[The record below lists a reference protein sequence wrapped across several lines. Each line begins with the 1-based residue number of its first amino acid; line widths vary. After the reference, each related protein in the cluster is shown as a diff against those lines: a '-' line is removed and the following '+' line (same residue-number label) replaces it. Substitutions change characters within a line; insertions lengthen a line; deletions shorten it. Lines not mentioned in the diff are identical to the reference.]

1 MATVKAT
8 VQPGKSF
15 SYKGETYKAGD
26 EVTFLN
32 PLHAA
37 RYEKLDFVKLDKEAE
52 KKVDA
57 ALEKEK
63 NSKAGPNAPKTKN

>member
-1 MATVKAT
+1 MATVKGT
-8 VQPGKSF
+8 ILKPYF
-15 SYKGETYKAGD
+15 YKGKAYKEG
-26 EVTFLN
+26 EEITFLKEKHTET
-32 PLHAA
+32 PL
-37 RYEKLDFVKLDKEAE
+37 KLGFVKLDKEAE